1 MSKGA
6 GRNPAAASSG
16 DALSWSRRL
25 VLLMAASMLLLVGV
39 SAVALRTQ
47 FSQRVGAG
55 WVLHTEQVRYQ
66 LVHILQLVV
75 DAHSGAQSYAL
86 VGAEP
91 AAAAS
96 REAASALAPEVAS
109 LQKLVAD
116 NPQQQLLAG
125 RLAALA
131 HELSVSDET
140 LLQAAHEGKAAHV
153 HALVADEATQQL
165 MQQLRAVLSA
175 MQSEETR
182 LLQLRR
188 AAADRAQRTTLLAL
202 WLSGGLGV
210 LLMIVVVYFTRR
222 EAAKVRRTDQA
233 ARRLLQV
240 RDAELQI
247 INDHVRFPIAHC
259 DPRHHYVFVN
269 RAYAERLGLTPEQ
282 CAGKHIRD
290 VAGES
295 AYQAVRPHMESALAG
310 RVADF
315 ELEIPYAGALGSRW
329 MRCIYAPVRGES
341 GEVHSFVAAVI
352 DITDKKRDEKELQRL
367 FTAVDAERDRL
378 SLVLDSINDEVWFA
392 DAHGR
397 FTLANPAALREFNV
411 PGVEGLDIFRI
422 AGSLVVLR
430 ADGSPRPPEEAPP
443 LRALAGES
451 VLREEEIVRTPRTG
465 MLRHREISA
474 VPVRDRTGGILG
486 AVAVVRDITDRKRA
500 EAALREAD
508 RRKDEFL
515 ATLSHELRNPLAPIR
530 TAVQILAAP
539 QLSPEQFKW
548 ALAVI
553 QRQVQHM
560 ALLLDDLLDVAR
572 ITQGKLELRKR
583 RVTLGSVID
592 SSVETARP
600 FIDQKQHRLSVAL
613 PAESI
618 SVEADPLRLSQMLSN
633 LLVNAAKY
641 TDAGGHIQLIASRHE
656 DRLELTVK
664 DNGIGLSQES
674 MGRIFD
680 MFSQVDGVSANA
692 DGGLGIGLALVK
704 GLTELHGGTI
714 EARSEGLRL
723 GSQFI
728 IRLPLPGFAENAAVP
743 AANAVQGMQR
753 RIQ

>member
-1 MSKGA
+1 MSNGA
-6 GRNPAAASSG
+6 GFNPAMASHG
-16 DALSWSRRL
+16 GAPSWSRRL
-25 VLLMAASMLLLVGV
+25 VLLMAVSMLLLLAV

-47 FSQRVGAG
+47 LSQRVGAG

-66 LVHILQLVV
+66 LAHILQLVV

-86 VGAEP
+86 MGSEP
-91 AAAAS
+91 AAAAA
-96 REAASALAPEVAS
+96 RDAGSALGPEVQS
-109 LQKLVAD
+109 LEQLVSD

-125 RLAALA
+125 RLAGLTR
-131 HELSVSDET
+131 ELGVSDQT
-140 LLQAAHEGKAAHV
+140 LLQAEHDGRSAQAQ
-153 HALVADEATQQL
+153 ALVAVEATQQL
-165 MQQLRAVLSA
+165 LQQIRSVISA
-175 MQSEETR
+175 MQSEESR
-182 LLQLRR
+182 LLALRST
-188 AAADRAQRTTLLAL
+188 AADRAQRTTLLAL
-202 WLSGGLGV
+202 WVSGGLGV
-210 LLMIVVVYFTRR
+210 LLLIVVVYFTRR
-222 EAAKVRRTDQA
+222 EEANERRANEAAKRI
-233 ARRLLQV
+233 LQV

-259 DPRHHYVFVN
+259 DPQHHYIFVN

-315 ELEIPYAGALGSRW
+315 ELEIPYAAALGSRW
-329 MRCIYAPVRGES
+329 MRCIYAPVRGEG
-341 GEVHSFVAAVI
+341 GEVHSFVAAVA
-352 DITDKKRDEKELQRL
+352 DITDRKRDEKERQRL
-367 FTAVDAERDRL
+367 FAAVDAERDRL

-392 DAHGR
+392 DAQGR

-411 PGVEGLDIFRI
+411 QAVEGLDISRI
-422 AGSLVVLR
+422 AESLVVLR
-430 ADGSPRPPEEAPP
+430 ADGSPRPPGEAPP

-465 MLRHREISA
+465 VLRHREISA
-474 VPVRDRTGGILG
+474 VPVRDRSGVIIG

-539 QLSPEQFKW
+539 QLSTEQSKW

-592 SSVETARP
+592 SAVETARP
-600 FIDQKQHRLSVAL
+600 FIDQKNHRLTVTL

-641 TDAGGHIQLIASRHE
+641 TDPGGQIRLIASRHE
-656 DRLELTVK
+656 DRLELTVE

-674 MGRIFD
+674 MARIFD
-680 MFSQVDGVSANA
+680 MFCQVDGVSANA

-714 EARSEGLRL
+714 EARSGGLRL

-728 IRLPLPGFAENAAVP
+728 IRLPVSDFAEDAAV
-743 AANAVQGMQR
+743 AAGAAGRGTQHRSQ
-753 RIQ
+753 